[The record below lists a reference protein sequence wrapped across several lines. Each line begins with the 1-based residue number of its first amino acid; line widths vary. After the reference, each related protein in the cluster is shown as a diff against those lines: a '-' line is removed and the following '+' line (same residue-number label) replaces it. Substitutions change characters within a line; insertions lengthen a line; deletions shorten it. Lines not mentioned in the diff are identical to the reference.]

1 MYKRQS
7 LALSYFDYFVIGIV
21 ALSGLIA
28 FFRGFIQE
36 TLSLLLWI
44 IAFAGAMFLNVY
56 LEPYFADFIG
66 SPEIRRILT
75 IITVFVGIIF
85 LGGLLIKLLRG
96 LVHWSG
102 MSWLDRLLGVLFGFL
117 RGMLL
122 IVVIYLVLTEDFKQS
137 SFITDSKSSTYLNK
151 YAPMAEKFF
160 KSMISDK
167 NSVMLKTDISTI
179 YETI

>member
-1 MYKRQS
+1 MES
-7 LALSYFDYFVIGIV
+7 LALSHFDYIVIGII

-28 FFRGFIQE
+28 FFRGFVQE

-44 IAFAGAMFLNVY
+44 IAFAAAMFLNAY
-56 LEPYFADFIG
+56 LDPYFINYID

-85 LGGLLIKLLRG
+85 VGGLLIKFLRG

-102 MSWLDRLLGVLFGFL
+102 MGGLDRLLGVLFGFL

-122 IVVIYLVLTEDFKQS
+122 IVVIYLVLPSDFKQS
-137 SFITDSKSSTYLNK
+137 PFITDSKSSKYLKK
-151 YAPMAEKFF
+151 YAPMAEER
-160 KSMISDK
+160 D
-167 NSVMLKTDISTI
+167 
-179 YETI
+179 Y

>member
-1 MYKRQS
+1 M
-7 LALSYFDYFVIGIV
+7 I

-28 FFRGFIQE
+28 FFRGFVQE

-44 IAFAGAMFLNVY
+44 IAFAAAMFLNAY
-56 LEPYFADFIG
+56 LDPYFINYID

-85 LGGLLIKLLRG
+85 VGGLLIRFLRG

-102 MSWLDRLLGVLFGFL
+102 MGGLDRLLGVLFGFL

-122 IVVIYLVLTEDFKQS
+122 IVVIYLVLPSDFKQS
-137 SFITDSKSSTYLNK
+137 PFITDSKSSKYLKK

-167 NSVMLKTDISTI
+167 NSVMLKSNISTI
-179 YETI
+179 YETT

>member
-1 MYKRQS
+1 MES
-7 LALSYFDYFVIGIV
+7 IALVNFDYLVIGII

-28 FFRGFIQE
+28 FFRGFVQE
-36 TLSLLLWI
+36 TLSLLLWV
-44 IAFAGAMFLNVY
+44 IAFAAAMFFYVY
-56 LEPYFADFIG
+56 LDPYLINYIDNA
-66 SPEIRRILT
+66 EIRRILT
-75 IITVFVGIIF
+75 IISVFVGIIF

-102 MSWLDRLLGVLFGFL
+102 MGGVDRLLGVLFGFF

-122 IVVIYLVLTEDFKQS
+122 VVVIYLVLPAEFKQS
-137 SFITDSKSSTYLNK
+137 KFISESQSSTYLKK

-167 NSVMLKTDISTI
+167 NSVMLKSDISTI
-179 YETI
+179 YETT

>member
-1 MYKRQS
+1 MES
-7 LALSYFDYFVIGIV
+7 IALAHFDYLVIGII

-28 FFRGFIQE
+28 FFRGFVQE
-36 TLSLLLWI
+36 TLSLLLWV
-44 IAFAGAMFLNVY
+44 IAFAAAMFFYVY
-56 LEPYFADFIG
+56 LDPYLINYIDNA
-66 SPEIRRILT
+66 EIRRILT
-75 IITVFVGIIF
+75 IISVFVGIIF
-85 LGGLLIKLLRG
+85 LGGLFIKLLRG

-102 MSWLDRLLGVLFGFL
+102 MGGLDRLLGVLFGFF

-122 IVVIYLVLTEDFKQS
+122 IVVIYLVLPDEFKQS
-137 SFITDSKSSTYLNK
+137 KFIAESKSSTYLKK

-179 YETI
+179 YETT

>member
-1 MYKRQS
+1 MES
-7 LALSYFDYFVIGIV
+7 IALVNFDYLVIGII

-28 FFRGFIQE
+28 FFRGFVQE
-36 TLSLLLWI
+36 TLSLLLWV
-44 IAFAGAMFLNVY
+44 IAFAAAMFFYVY
-56 LEPYFADFIG
+56 LDPYLINYIDNA
-66 SPEIRRILT
+66 EIRRILT
-75 IITVFVGIIF
+75 IISVFVGIIF

-102 MSWLDRLLGVLFGFL
+102 MGGVDRLLGVLFGFF

-122 IVVIYLVLTEDFKQS
+122 IVVIYLVLPAEFKQS
-137 SFITDSKSSTYLNK
+137 KFISESQSSTYLKK

-167 NSVMLKTDISTI
+167 NSVMLKSDISTI
-179 YETI
+179 YETT

>member
-1 MYKRQS
+1 MES
-7 LALSYFDYFVIGIV
+7 IALVNFDYLVIGII

-28 FFRGFIQE
+28 FFRGFVQE
-36 TLSLLLWI
+36 TLSLLLWV
-44 IAFAGAMFLNVY
+44 IAFAAAMFFYVY
-56 LEPYFADFIG
+56 LDPYLINYIDNA
-66 SPEIRRILT
+66 EIRRILT
-75 IITVFVGIIF
+75 IISVFVGIIF
-85 LGGLLIKLLRG
+85 LGGLFIKLLRG

-102 MSWLDRLLGVLFGFL
+102 MGGLDRLLGVLFGFF

-122 IVVIYLVLTEDFKQS
+122 IVVIYLVLPDEFKQS
-137 SFITDSKSSTYLNK
+137 KFIAESKSSTYLKK

-179 YETI
+179 YETT

>member
-1 MYKRQS
+1 MES
-7 LALSYFDYFVIGIV
+7 LALSHFDYIVIGII

-28 FFRGFIQE
+28 FFRGFVQE

-44 IAFAGAMFLNVY
+44 IAFAAAMFLNAY
-56 LEPYFADFIG
+56 LDPYFINYID

-85 LGGLLIKLLRG
+85 VGGLLIRFLRG

-102 MSWLDRLLGVLFGFL
+102 MGGLDRLLGVLFGFL

-122 IVVIYLVLTEDFKQS
+122 IVVIYLVLPSDFKQS
-137 SFITDSKSSTYLNK
+137 PFITDSKSSKYLKK

-167 NSVMLKTDISTI
+167 NSVMLKSNISTI
-179 YETI
+179 YKTT

>member
-1 MYKRQS
+1 MES
-7 LALSYFDYFVIGIV
+7 IALAHFDYLIIGII

-36 TLSLLLWI
+36 TLSLLLWV
-44 IAFAGAMFLNVY
+44 IAFAAAMFFYVY
-56 LEPYFADFIG
+56 LDPYLIDYIDNA
-66 SPEIRRILT
+66 EIRRILT
-75 IITVFVGIIF
+75 IISVFVGIIF
-85 LGGLLIKLLRG
+85 LGGIFIKLLRG

-102 MSWLDRLLGVLFGFL
+102 MGGLDRLLGVLFGFF

-122 IVVIYLVLTEDFKQS
+122 IVVIYLVLPAEFKQS
-137 SFITDSKSSTYLNK
+137 TFIAESKSSTYLKK

-167 NSVMLKTDISTI
+167 NSVMLKPDISTI
-179 YETI
+179 YETT

>member
-1 MYKRQS
+1 MES
-7 LALSYFDYFVIGIV
+7 LVLSHFDYLVLGII

-44 IAFAGAMFLNVY
+44 IAFSASMFLNGY
-56 LEPYFADFIG
+56 LEPYFIDYIN
-66 SPEIRRILT
+66 SPEMRRILT
-75 IITVFVGIIF
+75 IVSVFVGIIF

-102 MSWLDRLLGVLFGFL
+102 MGGLDRLLGVFFGFL

-122 IVVIYLVLTEDFKQS
+122 IVVIYLVLPSDFKQS
-137 SFITDSKSSTYLNK
+137 PFITESKSSAYLKK
-151 YAPMAEKFF
+151 YAPMAENFF

-167 NSVMLKTDISTI
+167 NSVMLKPVISTI
-179 YETI
+179 YETT